1 MGKTNFVSAD
11 IEKLVQFE
19 KKGDEAIRESNA
31 IKDRFNEINETLL
44 SKWKGEGRDAYKQEA
59 DHIMDN
65 IGGIKDI
72 LDAINNEAIRDTRD
86 IYLQLDEQLGEFNRN
101 PQAASEE

>member
-1 MGKTNFVSAD
+1 
-11 IEKLVQFE
+11 
-19 KKGDEAIRESNA
+19 
-31 IKDRFNEINETLL
+31 
-44 SKWKGEGRDAYKQEA
+44 
-59 DHIMDN
+59 MDN